1 MKRKWVTFI
10 PLDKTPFAD
19 LQKSCINVLAAFGS
33 VTVARINT
41 CCYTGVVNVHG
52 NLVKYIDEQETSVNI
67 CAAQRQKT
75 NNSWSIEQ
83 RKCSSTEKTLKAA
96 YYQSKLSCK
105 MIGYKYIDGTDV
117 LRKSQTPTINIF
129 FKKSPR
135 LKVANYL
142 RKVASPQMLD

>member
-1 MKRKWVTFI
+1 MKGKWVTFN

-19 LQKSCINVLAAFGS
+19 FQKSCINVLVAFGS

-41 CCYTGVVNVHG
+41 CYYIGVVNVHG
-52 NLVKYIDEQETSVNI
+52 NLVKYLDEQETSVNI

-96 YYQSKLSCK
+96 YYQSK

-117 LRKSQTPTINIF
+117 LRTSQMPTINFF